1 MSFARLSAPPLAAT
15 ILFLAAADAVAATAV
30 QSKFGTLPDGG
41 TVDQVILSNEQGITA
56 RIIAYGATLQSLVV
70 PDRRGAKADIV
81 LGYPTLSEYLDHP
94 NYFGATI
101 GRYANRIKNGTFTL
115 DGKSFQLTRN
125 NGPNSLHGGAH
136 GFDKAVWSIDQVKS
150 GSTAGVRLSYV
161 SVDGEEGYP
170 GTLRVSISYSLT
182 DQDELTLEYT
192 ATSDATTVV
201 NLTNHT
207 LFNLSGEG
215 SARSALAVRLT
226 LNADAFTP
234 IDAGLI
240 PTGELRPVTHTEF
253 DFRQGA
259 LISER
264 VRDSRDAQIRIARG
278 FDHNYALNG
287 GLTLRPKFAAR
298 LEEPVS
304 GRIVEVLTTEPGIQ
318 LYTGN
323 FLDGSLTGKGGHAYR
338 QGDGVALETQH
349 FPDSPNQPNFPSTR
363 LDPGHEYRQL
373 TVLRFYSINH

>member
-15 ILFLAAADAVAATAV
+15 ILFLAADAIAATAV

-41 TVDQVILSNEQGITA
+41 TVDQVTLSNEHGITA

-70 PDRRGAKADIV
+70 PDRHGAKADIV
-81 LGYPTLSEYLDHP
+81 LGYPMLWEYLDHP
-94 NYFGATI
+94 NYFGATV

-136 GFDKAVWSIDQVKS
+136 GFDQAVWSIDQVKS
-150 GSTAGVRLSYV
+150 GGTAGVRLSYV

-182 DQDELTLEYT
+182 DQDQLTMEYT

-253 DFRQGA
+253 DFRKGA

-287 GLTLRPKFAAR
+287 GLTLRPKFSSRLVSRSAR
-298 LEEPVS
+298 VRRRMANEY
-304 GRIVEVLTTEPGIQ
+304 EPGLRLFI
-318 LYTGN
+318 
-323 FLDGSLTGKGGHAYR
+323 DGERIGTAGR
-338 QGDGVALETQH
+338 ETH
-349 FPDSPNQPNFPSTR
+349 RVVRVPSGATAR
-363 LDPGHEYRQL
+363 
-373 TVLRFYSINH
+373 